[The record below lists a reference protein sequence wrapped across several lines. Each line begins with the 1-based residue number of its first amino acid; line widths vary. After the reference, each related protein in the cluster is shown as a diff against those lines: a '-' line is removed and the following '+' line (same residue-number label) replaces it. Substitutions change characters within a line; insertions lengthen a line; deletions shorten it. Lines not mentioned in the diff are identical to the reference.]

1 MHGNNRPTSVLVR
14 HALARLSAK
23 VAPLVQ
29 RVSSQSS
36 RRLAGNLPPITYVDQ
51 LEMQAKIRSVM
62 KLLKPMRIK
71 NFRKNRFGSANDGG
85 YICVEDFDDVDIAL
99 SFGVENNAEWDVAIA
114 QRGVLVYQF
123 DHTINAPPVKDH
135 RLIWEKRQ
143 IGTQTDDQHATIPS
157 LLERF
162 DKNYLTP
169 NVMLKIDIEH
179 DDGLFLML
187 LRRDTLGDLG
197 K

>member
-1 MHGNNRPTSVLVR
+1 
-14 HALARLSAK
+14 
-23 VAPLVQ
+23 
-29 RVSSQSS
+29 
-36 RRLAGNLPPITYVDQ
+36 
-51 LEMQAKIRSVM
+51 
-62 KLLKPMRIK
+62 
-71 NFRKNRFGSANDGG
+71 
-85 YICVEDFDDVDIAL
+85 L

-187 LRRDTLGDLG
+187 LRRSTLGDSG